1 MHSVV
6 TDHYSLFRGD
16 CLEVMKAIK
25 DHSIDFVLCDL
36 PYGTTACSWD
46 TVIPFDLLWEQY
58 HRICKSDCAICLFG
72 SEPFSSYLRMSNI
85 KEFKYDWIWHKS
97 SSGGFSTAKK
107 RPMKY
112 HEIIS
117 VFYEKQPIYNPQ
129 FQKYADSCYK
139 KFKEGDCVNKTNCLG
154 KNSIQQMKSNINSQ
168 ISFDRGKYPES
179 VQFFKSVPNCNGTK
193 IHPTQKPVELLE
205 YLIKTYT
212 NEGMVVLDNCM
223 GSGSTGVACLNT
235 NRRFIGIELDESYYN
250 IAKKRIE
257 SKFITGNKLKT
268 LTY

>member
-1 MHSVV
+1 MESVIK
-6 TDHYSLFRGD
+6 DHYSLFRGD

-25 DHSIDFVLCDL
+25 DHSIDFVLCDP
-36 PYGTTACSWD
+36 PYGTTSCKWD
-46 TVIPFDLLWEQY
+46 TVIPFDKLWEQY

-85 KEFKYDWIWHKS
+85 KEFKYDWIWEKTKS
-97 SSGGFSTAKK
+97 GSAFTAKY
-107 RPMKY
+107 RPICK

-117 VFYEKQPIYNPQ
+117 VFSLGGKKTKYFPIMDKGEPYRRVHKISECDINNHKIG
-129 FQKYADSCYK
+129 F
-139 KFKEGDCVNKTNCLG
+139 NK
-154 KNSIQQMKSNINSQ
+154 
-168 ISFDRGKYPES
+168 REVES
-179 VQFFKSVPNCNGTK
+179 VNEGYRYPCTVLRFQQKWRRQDQ

-205 YLIKTYT
+205 YLIKTYSV
-212 NEGMVVLDNCM
+212 EGDVVLDNCM

-257 SKFITGNKLKT
+257 SIEVSI
-268 LTY
+268 